1 MNINYIIVCLYIC
14 SSFIFSQNLTINQPI
29 DAIKFSGASS
39 LLAKEALQS
48 LTLQTLPNSLLSL
61 QKLKFDINQIY
72 QTGFFSSVTTETL
85 FIQNKNTL
93 FIRLIENS
101 SINTIDVITDNDR
114 IKTIIY
120 DSFSSIL
127 DSPLNALTLEQL
139 KQSALLTIQQAGF
152 DFLDLTNIVYDKA
165 SQTLKIFVTE
175 ATIESIT
182 FIGLNN
188 ISTSILLRE
197 MSQQKGNI
205 FNSLDLRKDRER
217 LIRLGYF
224 NSISTPEFSIGSS
237 PNLIKISF
245 TVVEK
250 KLNKISIGLEQDQIR
265 YYGFISNRRHNFLLK
280 SDLISLKT
288 QVQFEESSIKFNR
301 YSFGYSQPWMFNRYD
316 ISGSIGFYNLE
327 KQEVINNQTT
337 RSIRQGQTIGIKI
350 PFSDNFSLSHSLKLE
365 NISRF
370 YDSDNIEPY
379 AIHSYEIIAL
389 YDTIR
394 HNMNPKQGSR
404 LYFNIEQGNHLG
416 FITIGGLS
424 FTRLSSSVSYY
435 HSISSKL
442 VLASRLKGGIF
453 YPIQESINTF
463 ENEYFIIGGSR
474 SLRGYNESYSPFS
487 GRRHI
492 LVNLELR
499 YFLSSHLQSVFFID
513 YGHAFNHQLLLKHFN
528 TGYGMGLRYHT
539 PIGPI
544 RIDFAQGESSFY
556 IHLGLGHIF

>member
-1 MNINYIIVCLYIC
+1 
-14 SSFIFSQNLTINQPI
+14 
-29 DAIKFSGASS
+29 
-39 LLAKEALQS
+39 
-48 LTLQTLPNSLLSL
+48 
-61 QKLKFDINQIY
+61 
-72 QTGFFSSVTTETL
+72 
-85 FIQNKNTL
+85 
-93 FIRLIENS
+93 
-101 SINTIDVITDNDR
+101 
-114 IKTIIY
+114 
-120 DSFSSIL
+120 
-127 DSPLNALTLEQL
+127 
-139 KQSALLTIQQAGF
+139 
-152 DFLDLTNIVYDKA
+152 
-165 SQTLKIFVTE
+165 
-175 ATIESIT
+175 
-182 FIGLNN
+182 
-188 ISTSILLRE
+188 
-197 MSQQKGNI
+197 
-205 FNSLDLRKDRER
+205 
-217 LIRLGYF
+217 
-224 NSISTPEFSIGSS
+224 
-237 PNLIKISF
+237 
-245 TVVEK
+245 
-250 KLNKISIGLEQDQIR
+250 
-265 YYGFISNRRHNFLLK
+265 
-280 SDLISLKT
+280 
-288 QVQFEESSIKFNR
+288 
-301 YSFGYSQPWMFNRYD
+301 MFNRYD

-513 YGHAFNHQLLLKHFN
+513 YGHAFNYQLLLKHFN